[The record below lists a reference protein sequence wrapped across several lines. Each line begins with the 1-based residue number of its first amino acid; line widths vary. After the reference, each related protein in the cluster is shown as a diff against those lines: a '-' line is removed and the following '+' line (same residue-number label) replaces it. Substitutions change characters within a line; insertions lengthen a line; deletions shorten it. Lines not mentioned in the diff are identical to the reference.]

1 MLALLQTVA
10 IWAGIFR
17 GRVVDAQ
24 TGEVLIGATLQL
36 LQTRQTAVS
45 NADGTFSF
53 DHLSARNYTL
63 TATYLGYK
71 QRSLTI
77 NPAKCDTVLV
87 IALSENE
94 SQLGVA
100 IVTAQAK
107 RNTET
112 AQVAA
117 QRQSLLVQ
125 NGVSSQQI
133 AKTQDKDASEV
144 IKRVP
149 GISIID
155 QKFVM
160 VRGLSQRYNNVWIN
174 GAAVPSSEPD
184 SRAFSFD
191 IIPSSQVDNMQ
202 IIKSPAP
209 QYPAD
214 FSGGF
219 ILIDTK
225 DVPNTNGARITLGGN
240 INQQSHFRS
249 FFASKG
255 SGTDFLGFDNGFRSL
270 KGGLNAGLQ
279 PTTGGK
285 GIDLLANSLN
295 NDWTVKKRKSYA
307 DINLSADLNRSKDYD
322 NGAVLALLASM
333 SGKTYSTNSLPIVT
347 LRARATTHR
356 ATNCVRPNTTIRAEL
371 PTTPSLLASM
381 YGTVVGLTGTQVMP
395 MPTAICPTADAI
407 VLTTN

>member
-1 MLALLQTVA
+1 MDKQKRLFVVMLALLQTVA
-10 IWAGIFR
+10 MWAGVLR
-17 GRVVDAQ
+17 GRVVDAK
-24 TGEVLIGATLQL
+24 TGEALVGATLQL
-36 LQTRQTAVS
+36 VQTRQTAVS

-53 DHLSARNYTL
+53 DRLSARNYTL

-71 QRSLTI
+71 QRSLVI
-77 NPAKCDTVLV
+77 NPAKCDTVMV
-87 IALSENE
+87 IAMNENE
-94 SQLGVA
+94 SELGVA
-100 IVTAQAK
+100 TVIAQAK

-112 AQVAA
+112 AQVAT

-225 DVPNTNGARITLGGN
+225 DVPNANSASIQVGTSVNDQT
-240 INQQSHFRS
+240 HFS
-249 FFASKG
+249 NFISAKG
-255 SGTDFLGFDNGFRSL
+255 SGTDFLGFDNG
-270 KGGLNAGLQ
+270 
-279 PTTGGK
+279 
-285 GIDLLANSLN
+285 
-295 NDWTVKKRKSYA
+295 
-307 DINLSADLNRSKDYD
+307 
-322 NGAVLALLASM
+322 
-333 SGKTYSTNSLPIVT
+333 
-347 LRARATTHR
+347 LRALQEAK
-356 ATNCVRPNTTIRAEL
+356 VL
-371 PTTPSLLASM
+371 
-381 YGTVVGLTGTQVMP
+381 
-395 MPTAICPTADAI
+395 ICSTM
-407 VLTTN
+407 V